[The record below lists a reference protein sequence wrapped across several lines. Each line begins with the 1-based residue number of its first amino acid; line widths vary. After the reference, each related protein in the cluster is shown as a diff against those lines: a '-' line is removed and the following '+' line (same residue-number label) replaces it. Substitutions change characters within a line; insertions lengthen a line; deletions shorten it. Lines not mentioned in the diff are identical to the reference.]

1 MWTDVERE
9 YDEIFVQKYGV
20 VMQKYQTEI
29 NKIDTEL
36 TQTKTSADAI
46 KNATPSYSFMLCFSK

>member
-20 VMQKYQTEI
+20 VMQKFQTEI

-46 KNATPSYSFMLCFSK
+46 KMPRQVILL